1 MPRSLWTFSLPE
13 SKKQVKT
20 PLCKRLFV
28 VTPRSHKSAVL
39 TSNPTEGMSDKQ
51 SPSEAELP
59 LMKSP
64 VSYRMRGQTKNAKPT
79 AAIAAPLKTS
89 P

>member
-1 MPRSLWTFSLPE
+1 
-13 SKKQVKT
+13 
-20 PLCKRLFV
+20 
-28 VTPRSHKSAVL
+28 
-39 TSNPTEGMSDKQ
+39 MSDKQ